1 MYMEHREAAHTQ
13 LQITSKGVQLQP
25 GLIVNLTCANPD
37 NTSVTRTSY
46 QHTSEYIHFNCLLQ
60 GTFQAKVRNHEIS
73 LSPGDLNVGY
83 ANGEHFD
90 VAHCSDLSNIE
101 LLVDPKLL
109 LSLAGE
115 DCHLITPTTVGRF
128 FTHSCPASNR
138 ARFAAAQLCYH
149 LSSPDYPQLL
159 IHSAALDYLYW
170 HLNAFKGD
178 ADEEPVAQFERR
190 RLMQAREFLLQ
201 DLSAPPTI
209 AEIALK
215 VGLNQ
220 FKLKQGFKK
229 LFNSSIYAYFQGERM
244 KKAQTLLQRHNV
256 TETAMILGYSN
267 VSHFSSAF
275 RKQFGVLPGSLRQ
288 DPDSLLFCAPAPR

>member
-1 MYMEHREAAHTQ
+1 MEHREATHTQ
-13 LQITSKGVQLQP
+13 LQITSKGLQLQP

-37 NTSVTRTSY
+37 NTRVTQTSY
-46 QHTSEYIHFNCLLQ
+46 QHSSEYIHFNCLLQ
-60 GTFQAKVRNHEIS
+60 GNFQAKVRNQEIS

-83 ANGEHFD
+83 ANGEHFE
-90 VAHCSDLSNIE
+90 VAHCSALSNIE
-101 LLVDPKLL
+101 LLVDPTLL

-115 DCHLITPTTVGRF
+115 DCELVSASTLGRF

-149 LSSPDYPQLL
+149 LSCPAYPQLL

-170 HLNAFKGD
+170 HLNAFKGE
-178 ADEEPVAQFERR
+178 ANTEPVAQFERR
-190 RLMQAREFLLQ
+190 RLMQARDFLLQ
-201 DLSAPPTI
+201 DLAAPPTI

-229 LFNSSIYAYFQGERM
+229 LFNNSIYAYFQGERM
-244 KKAQTLLQRHNV
+244 KKAQSLLQHHNV
-256 TETAMILGYSN
+256 TQTAMIVGYSN

-275 RKQFGVLPGSLRQ
+275 RKEFGVLPGSLRQ
-288 DPDSLLFCAPAPR
+288 DPDSLLF